1 MHSVPNFL
9 VCTCVCVHVLQ
20 GAGIARLPIR
30 KVSETQDSACCLWP
44 HLLTFNSSK
53 NFLCFTASCC
63 ESFQANPGDP
73 VSQGVST
80 QAMAATSALETGI
93 PSCPQSFPAS
103 GSFPMSWLFPSSGQ
117 SIGVLA
123 LALVLPVNIQDWFPS
138 GWTRLISLLSK
149 GLSRVFSN
157 SAVQKHQFHAP
168 CWKETRSETATTSVI
183 MREVVSL
190 CLTSAFLN
198 TWINST
204 LRAYFLVSC
213 YLSA

>member
-1 MHSVPNFL
+1 MHSVPNCL

-30 KVSETQDSACCLWP
+30 KVSETQDSARCLWP

-93 PSCPQSFPAS
+93 QTGLGRDRHLCIKFPLVKHKQDVYIGQATH
-103 GSFPMSWLFPSSGQ
+103 SSHLCCSHPAIMTTKQRWG
-117 SIGVLA
+117 G
-123 LALVLPVNIQDWFPS
+123 DWVMAKSQP
-138 GWTRLISLLSK
+138 
-149 GLSRVFSN
+149 
-157 SAVQKHQFHAP
+157 
-168 CWKETRSETATTSVI
+168 
-183 MREVVSL
+183 
-190 CLTSAFLN
+190 
-198 TWINST
+198 
-204 LRAYFLVSC
+204 
-213 YLSA
+213 